1 MKLPLHPK
9 HAEEEKKF
17 FFYICQ
23 RIIGCYSAGGSCL
36 FSIMKI
42 PFHSDYV
49 EEEEYFSSS
58 VNGEANIG
66 VGKAFLMKHPFHS
79 ENVEEEEYLFLLYD

>member
-1 MKLPLHPK
+1 
-9 HAEEEKKF
+9 
-17 FFYICQ
+17 
-23 RIIGCYSAGGSCL
+23 
-36 FSIMKI
+36 MKI

-79 ENVEEEEYLFLLYD
+79 ENVEEEEYLFLFLNGAPRQT